1 MKPTAT
7 EVQQLYIAYFN
18 RPAEPDGLRYWTGV
32 DASQDTIAA
41 TFALATEFKQRYA
54 NMSNMDIVQAMYHNL
69 FGRAADAG
77 GAEYWSGL
85 LDIGAVK
92 PDFVALSLMRGAR
105 GSDAVVLANKVQMAQ
120 SLTESIPTLLP
131 YVADRDLNAITSMW
145 LEQVTDTASLQIAR
159 TALAEQVAHP
169 GTSTMMV
176 SGQAQGVGFLRDA
189 TVFIDTNGNGV
200 LDTNEQSTKTD
211 ANGHFLLASTQ
222 SSDFPQPGAT
232 WNKHVL
238 VTGGFDL
245 ATQRAHN
252 GTLSLTF
259 EQQHSGGYPATT
271 LVRANASAMTTLR
284 DALLR
289 QGATADAAD
298 ATLATAFGSKFS
310 AGADNLVAVLD
321 AESIAR
327 AEALTVFAFNAE
339 IDGIAEVVAR
349 TLQLLSARW
358 PASGVTYLPPKLS
371 LDVAMKAAYEGMASV
386 LTELKGSA
394 SLDNGATLLKV
405 LTTAATLPRLADGT
419 VLDGTAAKSLAALS
433 TATLDA
439 FKQIMGTAV
448 PLAQPFNDHAVTVPT
463 DPWPTLVRT
472 VQVRAMLDDLADTL
486 PQAVAQNKAA
496 ALLPQWTATAI
507 AERVAAKDVGDIDPY
522 SQSDSYSISL
532 ANGTPPALDKL
543 AVEQVYVAML
553 NRPASPA
560 ELQKWMTKGDAAAL
574 ATELK
579 ATPEWQGKSSD
590 AEAVNTLYVNLFG
603 HAADVS
609 GLTYWTGVLRDQKVD
624 LGTLAQYLAKGAG
637 GSDITT
643 VRNKTVG
650 ALEFTSALS
659 TPELVANFNTNPLAA
674 KYWMTNVTDDA
685 TLKTSL
691 DQLTEFVISDG
702 GPVVVIGAQDN
713 TTVLHGAFSGM

>member
-32 DASQDTIAA
+32 DATQDNIAA
-41 TFALATEFKQRYA
+41 TFALSPEFKQRYA
-54 NMSNMDIVQAMYHNL
+54 NMSNRDIVKAMYHNL
-69 FGRAADAG
+69 FGRAADAS
-77 GAEYWSGL
+77 GADYWSGL
-85 LDIGAVK
+85 LDSGAVK
-92 PDFVALSLMRGAR
+92 ADFVALSLMRGAR
-105 GSDAVVLANKVQMAQ
+105 GSDTVVLANKVQMAQ
-120 SLTESIPTLLP
+120 SLTESIPPLLP

-169 GTSTMMV
+169 GTSTLMV

-189 TVFIDTNGNGV
+189 TVFIDSNGNGM

-222 SSDFPQPGAT
+222 TSDFPQPGAN
-232 WNKHVL
+232 WSKHVV

-271 LVRANASAMTTLR
+271 LVHANASAMTTLR

-310 AGADNLVAVLD
+310 AGADNLIAVLD

-327 AEALTVFAFNAE
+327 AEALTVFSFNAE

-394 SLDNGATLLKV
+394 SLDSGAALLKV

-448 PLAQPFNDHAVTVPT
+448 PLAQPFSDHAVTVPT

-543 AVEQVYVAML
+543 AVEQIYVAML

-560 ELQKWMTKGDAAAL
+560 ELQNWMTKGDAAAL

-590 AEAVNTLYVNLFG
+590 AETVNTLYLNLFG
-603 HAADVS
+603 HAADVT

-624 LGTLAQYLAKGAG
+624 TATLAQYLAKGAG
-637 GSDITT
+637 GSDIVT
-643 VRNKTVG
+643 VCNKTVG
-650 ALEFTSALS
+650 ALEYTSALT

-674 KYWMTNVTDDA
+674 KYWITNVTDDA

-702 GPVVVIGAQDN
+702 GPVVVIGVQDA
-713 TTVLHGAFSGM
+713 VPL